1 MLVEQLRWM
10 LPWLKLTC
18 GKGKFAFFF
27 FFTVFELMN
36 VCLGYYWD
44 CKWSL

>member
-27 FFTVFELMN
+27 FTVFELMN